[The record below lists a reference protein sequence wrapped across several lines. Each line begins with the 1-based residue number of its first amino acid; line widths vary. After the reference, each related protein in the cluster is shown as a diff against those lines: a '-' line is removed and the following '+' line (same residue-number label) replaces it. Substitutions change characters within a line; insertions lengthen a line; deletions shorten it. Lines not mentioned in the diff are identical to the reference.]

1 MPGAPGGDD
10 RVQAAIDR
18 WQHELLDLSRN
29 NRLLYFQAGAGRRG
43 QGGVR
48 IAEPAP
54 TELFERLANREHRQ
68 IIARPPA
75 TAQEPLTRQSPLA
88 REGEGEPTRS
98 LLPSSSQ
105 GGGAGGG
112 GNSGGEDVQSPV

>member
-18 WQHELLDLSRN
+18 WQRELLDLSRN

-68 IIARPPA
+68 TIARPPA
-75 TAQEPLTRQSPLA
+75 TAQEPLTRHPP
-88 REGEGEPTRS
+88 RPREGEGEGEPTRS

-105 GGGAGGG
+105 GGGA
-112 GNSGGEDVQSPV
+112 